1 MRASHPQGSRME
13 RVTTILSIQ
22 SHVAYGH
29 AGNSAAVF
37 PLQRMGVETWPVL
50 TVNFSNHTG
59 YGSWRGPLIEA
70 RDVRDVVHGID
81 ERGQL
86 SQVDA
91 LLSGYQGG
99 EEIGAVVLEA
109 AALVKQRNPQA
120 LYCCDP
126 VMGDVGRGFYCRP
139 GIPEFMRDRVV
150 PAADVMTPNL
160 FELEFLTGQSINGVT
175 AAVKAA
181 QELRRRGPRT
191 VLVTSVTDAGQ
202 NTDVMRMV
210 AVGEQGAWQVETPL
224 IEQAFTGS
232 GDVTTATFLAHLLTT
247 GSVPD
252 ALSATGSIVYSLL
265 RATHD
270 LERSELALV
279 AAQESFVNPPHRFQA
294 SRLA

>member
-1 MRASHPQGSRME
+1 MV

-59 YGSWRGPLIEA
+59 YGAWRGPLIDA
-70 RDVRDVVHGID
+70 TDVRDVVLGID
-81 ERGQL
+81 ERGKL
-86 SQVDA
+86 AEVDA

-99 EEIGAVVLEA
+99 EEIGAVMLEA
-109 AALVKQRNPQA
+109 AALVKERNPEA

-139 GIPEFMRDRVV
+139 GIPEFMRDQVV

-160 FELEFLTGQSINGVT
+160 FELEFLTGRTISGAQQ
-175 AAVKAA
+175 AVEAA
-181 QELRRRGPRT
+181 QALRERGPRT
-191 VLVTSVTDAGQ
+191 VLVTSVTDGDE
-202 NTDVMRMV
+202 TDLMRMI
-210 AVGEQGAWQVETPL
+210 AVDEDGAWQVETPL
-224 IEQAFTGS
+224 IDQAFTGS

-247 GSVPD
+247 NSLPE
-252 ALSATGSIVYSLL
+252 ALSATGSIVYSVL
-265 RATHD
+265 RATHE
-270 LERSELALV
+270 LGRSELALV
-279 AAQESFVNPPHRFQA
+279 AAQDNFVSPAYVFEAHK
-294 SRLA
+294 LA